1 MFQNLWNPFCICHL
15 LCASPWAAKTLM
27 VQPRKRQF
35 EIFSMSFTILKKSMT
50 TALINYHHCASS
62 SSSSWSS
69 RDPGEIN
76 QPLPLAASGRMLRTP
91 PLPLSQSLE
100 LLCFKLLPPK
110 LPKLRTSHQSAGASE
125 GKGVGFRVDIPHK
138 NRGCKSISFT
148 WIPEG

>member
-1 MFQNLWNPFCICHL
+1 
-15 LCASPWAAKTLM
+15 
-27 VQPRKRQF
+27 
-35 EIFSMSFTILKKSMT
+35 MSFTILKKSMI
-50 TALINYHHCASS
+50 TALIIYHHSASS

-69 RDPGEIN
+69 GDPGEIN

-91 PLPLSQSLE
+91 PSPSPSQSLE

-138 NRGCKSISFT
+138 NKGCRSISFT
-148 WIPEG
+148 